1 VLRCWEPR
9 DAPLLKEAIDSSLDH
24 LRAWMAWAHAE
35 PQALPEKAALLRRF
49 RGQFDLGRD
58 FVYGIFDRDEREV
71 LGGTGLHTRAG
82 EDAYEIGYWI
92 RASHVGRGLVPR
104 DMTVFTLFQ
113 EDFAGTLA
121 ASVDVEAYDILGE
134 RVL

>member
-104 DMTVFTLFQ
+104 DMTVFTLFR
-113 EDFAGTLA
+113 EDFAGTPA
-121 ASVDVEAYDILGE
+121 ASVDVDAYDILGE